1 MAADAARRRAVGGI
15 RSQSRP
21 RCRAALHNGEHWRFF
36 SFRSRCLQFHEF
48 VFSQHARRLSRLA
61 AHFLLEYD
69 KVYRRTL

>member
-21 RCRAALHNGEHWRFF
+21 RCRAALHNGEHTAILRF
-36 SFRSRCLQFHEF
+36 SFRFYVLQFHEF

-69 KVYRRTL
+69 KV